1 MSVRVNPQFVR
12 LALGCIQ
19 PADPDQ
25 VGQFSLSIVGDDDR
39 PASFAS
45 IRRLLEAWDAAG
57 DVVCVHKRLRLY
69 SLTKLGDA
77 KLGKSERRLR
87 DRTRL
92 FLLKEARA
100 TRLKG
105 PEVGC
110 SEKADVS
117 SAVFNDPAIQEEERP
132 IVAAVPPRQ
141 ARRAGRD
148 YWPLLSKQLF
158 VGSSIPASGPLF
170 KFLSFPSAKA
180 CARACGDDDL
190 PAGGLGAAEIAL
202 ALGISPRLIGALLH
216 QPERHYRTFEI
227 PKASGKPRIIR
238 APRTMMKMVQYF
250 LLDYILGGLHTH
262 VAATAYGKGCS
273 NRANAEHHVGRRYVA
288 NIDVSDFFP
297 SLKTAVVFSGL
308 VGSGLKS
315 NTANVVSRLC
325 SYQGGLPQGAPTSSA
340 LSNIVLFKFDEAVS
354 SFCGSA
360 GVQYTRYADD
370 ITFSGDELSSLKA
383 AIGLATKELEALGL
397 TVNESK
403 TRIFESSTRQVVTG
417 VVVNVWPQPSRL
429 ERRRLRAALHQASHR
444 PEAFVSQLAVL
455 QGRAAY
461 MLSFE
466 REGHSVG
473 ALSAEYVRKA
483 ISNLQA
489 HINKQEQKQEQKG
502 SA

>member
-19 PADPDQ
+19 PADPEQ
-25 VGQFSLSIVGDDDR
+25 VGQFALSIVGDNDR
-39 PASFAS
+39 PNSFDS
-45 IRRLLEAWDAAG
+45 IRRLLETWDAAG

-69 SLTKLGDA
+69 SLTKQGDA
-77 KLGKSERRLR
+77 KLEKAERRLR

-100 TRLKG
+100 IRLKV

-117 SAVFNDPAIQEEERP
+117 SAVSNDPVLQEEERP
-132 IVAAVPPRQ
+132 IGAAVPPRQ
-141 ARRAGRD
+141 ARRAGRA
-148 YWPLLSKQLF
+148 YWPLLSRQLF
-158 VGSSIPASGPLF
+158 VGSSIPTSGPLF

-180 CARACGDDDL
+180 CAKACGNDEL
-190 PAGGLGAAEIAL
+190 PPGGIGATEIAL
-202 ALGISPRLIGALLH
+202 SLGVSPRLLGALLH

-262 VAATAYGKGCS
+262 AAATAYGKGCS
-273 NRANAEHHVGRRYVA
+273 NRANAEQHVGRRYVA

-308 VGSGLKS
+308 VSSGLKS
-315 NTANVVSRLC
+315 NTANIVSRLC
-325 SYQGGLPQGAPTSSA
+325 SYQGGLPQGAPTSAA
-340 LSNIVLFKFDEAVS
+340 LSNIVLYKFDETVS
-354 SFCGSA
+354 SFCGVV

-370 ITFSGDELSSLKA
+370 ITFSGNDLSSLKA
-383 AIGLATKELEALGL
+383 AIVLATKELEILGL

-403 TRIFESSTRQVVTG
+403 TRVFESSSRQVVTG
-417 VVVNVWPQPSRL
+417 VVVNVWAQPSRL

-444 PEAFVSQLAVL
+444 PEAFANQLSVL
-455 QGRAAY
+455 QGRASY

-466 REGHSVG
+466 RERHSVG

-483 ISNLQA
+483 ISTLKA
-489 HINKQEQKQEQKG
+489 HINKQ
-502 SA
+502 